1 MSKGNE
7 AINAT
12 ALRLYQDGLSGAR
25 LCNELDSDYP
35 GHEFAWQ
42 RKGTLIEVFKT
53 EPMRERVFSYVER

>member
-12 ALRLYQDGLSGAR
+12 ALRLYQDGLSGGR
-25 LCNELDSDYP
+25 LCTQLDADYP
-35 GHEFAWQ
+35 GHAFAWQ
-42 RKGTLIEVFKT
+42 HKGTLVEVFKT